1 MDARMQLGLLQTEV
15 DLWQLRRQPSLAEEN
30 ALDYE
35 RLRAWSMVTAVG
47 RFVRRLA
54 GVVVVG
60 TCLASLIAAPDT
72 VTFRGM
78 CDASAGV
85 ALDPVFFV
93 AANDEDNVLRIY
105 SREDPGR
112 PSVVVNLNKFLR
124 LSKGSRETDIEG
136 GAWLEGKIYWIT
148 SHGRNAEGKPAA
160 NRRRFFA
167 TTVRRVGG
175 WPVIE
180 PFGRPCTTLLDQ
192 LAADSRMAGYALTE
206 AARRAPK
213 APGALNIEG
222 LCTTPDGAL
231 LIGFRNPIPGGLAL
245 LVPVLNAAVVVA
257 GQPARFGDPIQLD
270 LDGLGIRDLLWRDGR
285 YLVIAG
291 AHDGAGAMRLYEWDG
306 GGAAPRW
313 LRTTD
318 FGDTTPEA
326 LLAFPGDDLG
336 RLLFLSD
343 DGTWP
348 VGCTECKKLK
358 DSNLKHFRALS
369 LIP

>member
-1 MDARMQLGLLQTEV
+1 
-15 DLWQLRRQPSLAEEN
+15 
-30 ALDYE
+30 
-35 RLRAWSMVTAVG
+35 MVTPVG
-47 RFVRRLA
+47 RFVHWLA
-54 GVVVVG
+54 GVVLAG

-72 VTFRGM
+72 VTYRGM

-85 ALDPVFFV
+85 PLDPVFFV

-136 GAWLEGKIYWIT
+136 GAWIEGRIYWIT

-167 TTVRRVGG
+167 TTVRRAAGS
-175 WPVIE
+175 PVI
-180 PFGRPCTTLLDQ
+180 
-192 LAADSRMAGYALTE
+192 
-206 AARRAPK
+206 
-213 APGALNIEG
+213 
-222 LCTTPDGAL
+222 
-231 LIGFRNPIPGGLAL
+231 
-245 LVPVLNAAVVVA
+245 V
-257 GQPARFGDPIQLD
+257 D

-306 GGAAPRW
+306 TAAAPRW
-313 LRTTD
+313 LQAAD

-336 RLLFLSD
+336 RLLVLSD

-358 DSNLKHFRALS
+358 DSNLKQFRALL